1 MRFLPL
7 PASRYPLP
15 ILGCLLL
22 ALAVGLPS
30 GSSAQQP
37 AAQGSW
43 KAERSKRGDTTVV
56 RTVSGS
62 VWGDKVSLVE
72 ELRIGS
78 KEGDGVDAFG
88 AIHGLAVLPTGAV
101 AVFDGSVPALRLFSP
116 EGTHLRTL
124 GRDGAGPG
132 EYRNQ
137 TLGLAVDRDGVLLMY
152 DPRNARLN
160 RWKEDGTVLPS
171 WRAPGRLYTN
181 QALQVDTG
189 GGTWVRITTEAIE
202 PGKPWKFGL
211 LRVGP
216 EGVPGDTLH
225 PPPIAGEAPANATF
239 FEPQKYWHRNRNGEW
254 VTGFGGAYAITM
266 GSSGRGA
273 LRVERSVP
281 RIPVAAEER
290 RNYQEV
296 AEALR
301 RSPNRA
307 QSGPVTVPSQKPYFR
322 GIESDLDGRIW
333 VDLHG
338 PGETFEPAPRPVQPG
353 APSVPP
359 LRWRE
364 RRRYDVFGR
373 DGSYLGRIEL
383 PPRTTLSE
391 AKGNRVWAIQRG
403 EDDEQYII
411 RYRIA
416 GTKP

>member
-1 MRFLPL
+1 MMRSPIAVSLFALL
-7 PASRYPLP
+7 TGIAPA
-15 ILGCLLL
+15 
-22 ALAVGLPS
+22 VE
-30 GSSAQQP
+30 AQQAS
-37 AAQGSW
+37 AAGPW

-62 VWGDKVSLVE
+62 VWGNKVSLVE

-88 AIHGLAVLPTGAV
+88 SIQGFALFASGVMAI
-101 AVFDGSVPALRLFSP
+101 FDGSVPALRLFSP
-116 EGTHLRTL
+116 EGKHLRTL

-137 TLGLAVDRDGVLLMY
+137 TLGLAVDREGVLLMY

-181 QALQVDTG
+181 QALQVDTAG
-189 GGTWVRITTEAIE
+189 DTWIRITTEAPE
-202 PGKPWKFGL
+202 QGKAWKFGL

-216 EGVPGDTLH
+216 EGTPGDTLH
-225 PPPIAGEAPANATF
+225 PPPIAGEVGANPTF
-239 FEPQKYWHRNRNGEW
+239 FEPQKYWHRNRNGAW
-254 VTGFGGAYAITM
+254 VTGFSGSYAITL
-266 GSSGRGA
+266 GSPGRGA
-273 LRVERSVP
+273 HRVERAVP

-290 RNYQEV
+290 RNYQEL
-296 AEALR
+296 ADALR
-301 RSPNRA
+301 RSPNVA
-307 QSGPVTVPSQKPYFR
+307 PSGPVTVPAQKPYFR
-322 GIESDLDGRIW
+322 GIQSDLESRVW

-338 PGETFEPAPRPVQPG
+338 PGETFEPPPRPTQPG
-353 APSVPP
+353 MPSVPP

-364 RRRYDVFGR
+364 RRRYDVFAR

-416 GTKP
+416 GTPP

>member
-1 MRFLPL
+1 MRS
-7 PASRYPLP
+7 PASRCPLP
-15 ILGCLLL
+15 FLGYLLL

-30 GSSAQQP
+30 GSSAQQL
-37 AAQGSW
+37 AAQSPW

-62 VWGDKVSLVE
+62 VWGDKLSLVE

-78 KEGDGVDAFG
+78 REGDGVDAFG
-88 AIHGLAVLPTGAV
+88 SVQGFAVFPSGVMAI
-101 AVFDGSVPALRLFSP
+101 FDGSVPALRLFSP
-116 EGTHLRTL
+116 EGKHLRTL

-181 QALQVDTG
+181 QALQVDSG
-189 GGTWVRITTEAIE
+189 GGTWVRITTEAVE
-202 PGKPWKFGL
+202 AGRPWKFGL

-216 EGVPGDTLH
+216 EGTSGDTLH
-225 PPPIAGEAPANATF
+225 PPPIAGEVPANPTY
-239 FEPQKYWHRNRNGEW
+239 FEPQEYWHRNRNGEW
-254 VTGFGGAYAITM
+254 VTGFSGAYAITV
-266 GSSGRGA
+266 GSPGRGA

-281 RIPVAAEER
+281 RIPVAGEER

-296 AEALR
+296 ADAFR
-301 RSPNRA
+301 RSPNVA
-307 QSGPVTVPSQKPYFR
+307 PSGPATVPSQKPYFR
-322 GIESDLDGRIW
+322 GLESDLDGRIW

-338 PGETFEPAPRPVQPG
+338 PGEPFEPAPRRVQPG
-353 APSVPP
+353 MPAVPP

-383 PPRTTLSE
+383 PPRTTFSE

-416 GTKP
+416 GTPP

>member
-1 MRFLPL
+1 MTIRRS
-7 PASRYPLP
+7 A
-15 ILGCLLL
+15 ILLL
-22 ALAVGLPS
+22 ALGAGLPCAVA
-30 GSSAQQP
+30 AQQGP
-37 AAQGSW
+37 W

-56 RTVSGS
+56 RTMSGS

-78 KEGDGVDAFG
+78 RDGDGVDAFG
-88 AIHGLAVLPTGAV
+88 SIQGLAVFSSGV
-101 AVFDGSVPALRLFSP
+101 IAVFDGSVPALRLFSAD
-116 EGTHLRTL
+116 GKHLRTL

-137 TLGLAVDRDGVLLMY
+137 TLGLAVDRDSVLLMY

-171 WRAPGRLYTN
+171 WRAPGRLYAN
-181 QALQVDTG
+181 HALQVDSG
-189 GGTWVRITTEAIE
+189 GGTWVLITTEAIE
-202 PGKPWKFGL
+202 QRRPWKFGL

-216 EGVPGDTLH
+216 EGMANDTLH
-225 PPPIAGEAPANATF
+225 PPPIAGEASSNPTF
-239 FEPQKYWHRNRNGEW
+239 FEPQKYWLRNRYAEW
-254 VTGFGGAYAITM
+254 VTGFGGAYAITI
-266 GSSGRGA
+266 GSAGRAA
-273 LRVERSVP
+273 LRVERTVP
-281 RIPVAAEER
+281 RVAVAPDER

-296 AEALR
+296 SDALR
-301 RSPNRA
+301 RNPNVA
-307 QSGPVTVPSQKPYFR
+307 PSGPATVPAQKPYFR
-322 GIESDLDGRIW
+322 GLESDLDGRIW

-338 PGETFEPAPRPVQPG
+338 PGEAFEPAPRPAQPG
-353 APSVPP
+353 MPSVPP

-373 DGSYLGRIEL
+373 DGSYLGRIDL

-416 GTKP
+416 GTPQ